1 MHVSI
6 CLGPFFQTI
15 NIPVFIYKVFELN
28 YTGSCAQG
36 KYNFEHTNKT
46 FSRLCRKFPDLDL
59 FVCFTLT
66 RPYPTLCICYY
77 KQLLTK

>member
-36 KYNFEHTNKT
+36 KYNFEHANKR
-46 FSRLCRKFPDLDL
+46 FSRLCRKFPDLD
-59 FVCFTLT
+59 FFFFFFCFTLT
-66 RPYPTLCICYY
+66 RPYPTLCICCY
-77 KQLLTK
+77 KQ